1 MCAICQHEKVLHTAC
16 SVLEKIQTGFTEDQ
30 QLSFFGLCKS
40 LTIITCQLLKLHS
53 SLLGR

>member
-40 LTIITCQLLKLHS
+40 NYYYMPVVEAAQQLV
-53 SLLGR
+53 R